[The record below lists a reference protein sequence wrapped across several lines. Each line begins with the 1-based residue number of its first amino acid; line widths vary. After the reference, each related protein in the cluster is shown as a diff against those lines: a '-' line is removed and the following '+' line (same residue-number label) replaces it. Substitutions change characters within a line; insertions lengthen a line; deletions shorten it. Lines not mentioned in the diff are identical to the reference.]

1 MNDTVALFLDRARF
15 YIHDAA
21 LSLTQLICAPDATLK
36 ISGRSYR
43 LVRLLG
49 EGGFAFVYLV
59 QDLASGREFALKKIL
74 VGGGGEGKMKEVMK
88 EVEAYRRFRHPNIIR
103 ILDCAVVQDEEGGG
117 KIVYLWV
124 PAYAPG
130 CPS

>member
-1 MNDTVALFLDRARF
+1 MNDHLAIFLDRARF

-21 LSLTQLICAPDATLK
+21 LTVSQYICAPDATLK
-36 ISGRSYR
+36 IAGRSYR
-43 LVRLLG
+43 IVRLLG

-59 QDLASGREFALKKIL
+59 QDLSSGREFALKKIL
-74 VGGGGEGKMKEVMK
+74 VSGGDGRIKEVMK

-103 ILDCAVVQDEEGGG
+103 ILDCSVVQDEEGGG

-124 PAYAPG
+124 AAGTTAY
-130 CPS
+130 